1 MNIKGLK
8 LNRKLIHLI
17 NNSIDSI
24 NGNNLHGIDYFNAFS
39 WKGFTKEEFKSLLK
53 LFVYLDSSNVFSIFS
68 DDQTFIFNYSTD
80 VTELDIATVAEKD
93 GKPILIDIESKNGE
107 DKDLQKKIEEQVNKR
122 KDDHL
127 PQLIKNNPFLT
138 IGFANEGFVCGYY
151 FDGNSTFEITNLE
164 EIELILNTFNEYR
177 DVEDYLTQ
185 TSNIASI
192 AKVCNDIKEGSY
204 KFYDDTNRHYAKLI
218 DKIGKEDASII
229 YGHAGTGKSVLALK
243 LFFERQDTKIFIV
256 NSKLYYALGF
266 NRKYYYENRA
276 TFKTDC
282 FLEIIDKD
290 TISIVDECQRISI
303 ETMAEI
309 IKRSK
314 MTFLFGDNKQA
325 CFRGSTLLKSKDLE
339 RRLKENYGFIVSS
352 KEISKSRRYSDAV
365 DKSLSFLTSRNSIN
379 KDIRLPADYQINLFY
394 DEHKFMEYYKSQNGI
409 KKIYV
414 PINQAKNN
422 EELNIDGIL
431 LKKVNYT
438 DDTFSIWTDS
448 LNYYGTTYHALSFD
462 VDHCFIYLDKIH
474 MISIGRKQVLFYK
487 NSCKKEEMEKID
499 LFLNEL
505 NVLFTRGRKSLSI
518 YVNDI
523 ETYLYLNLLLSKL
536 K

>member
-8 LNRKLIHLI
+8 LNRNLIHLI
-17 NNSIDSI
+17 NDSIDNI

-39 WKGFTKEEFKSLLK
+39 WKGFTKEEFKNLLK

-80 VTELDIATVAEKD
+80 VTEMDIATVVEKD
-93 GKPILIDIESKNGE
+93 GKLILLDIESKNGT
-107 DKDLQKKIEEQVNKR
+107 DKDLQKKIKEQIRKR

-127 PQLIKNNPFLT
+127 PQLIKDNPFLT
-138 IGFANEGFVCGYY
+138 MGFVNEKFVCGYY
-151 FDGNSTFEITNLE
+151 FDGVSTFEISNFE
-164 EIELILNTFNEYR
+164 EIVLIFNTFSEYR
-177 DVEDYLTQ
+177 AVEDYLTQ
-185 TSNIASI
+185 TSNVASI

-204 KFYDDTNRHYAKLI
+204 KFYEDTNRHYSKLI
-218 DKIGKEDASII
+218 EKIGKENASIV

-243 LFFERQDTKIFIV
+243 IFFENTNTKILIV
-256 NSKLYYALGF
+256 NSKLYYALNF
-266 NRKYYYENRA
+266 NKKYYYEDRA
-276 TFKTDC
+276 TFNTDH
-282 FLEIIDKD
+282 FLNIIDEN

-309 IKRSK
+309 ITKSK
-314 MTFLFGDNKQA
+314 ITYLFGDNRQA
-325 CFRGSTLLKSKDLE
+325 CFKGSTLLKAKELE
-339 RRLKENYGFIVSS
+339 RKLKATYGFIVSS
-352 KEISKSRRYSDAV
+352 KEINKSRRYSDAV
-365 DKSLSFLTSRNSIN
+365 DKALGFLTC
-379 KDIRLPADYQINLFY
+379 KDSNLKDVRLPADYQIKLFY
-394 DEHKFMEYYKSQNGI
+394 DEHKFMNYYKSLNGI

-414 PINQAKNN
+414 PVNQANKD
-422 EELNIDGIL
+422 EMSIDGVVFR
-431 LKKVNYT
+431 KANY
-438 DDTFSIWTDS
+438 DDDSFSIWADS

-462 VDHCFIYLDKIH
+462 IDHCFVYLDNIH
-474 MISIGRKQVLFYK
+474 MVGLGKKQVMFYEP
-487 NSCKKEEMEKID
+487 SCQKDEISKID

-505 NVLFTRGRKSLSI
+505 NVLFTRGRKSLNI